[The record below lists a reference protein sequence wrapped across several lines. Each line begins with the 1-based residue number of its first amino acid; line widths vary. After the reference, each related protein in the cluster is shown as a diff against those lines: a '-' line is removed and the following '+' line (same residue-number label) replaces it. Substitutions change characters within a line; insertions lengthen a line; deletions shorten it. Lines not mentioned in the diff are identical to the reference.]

1 MGRLFKEVVAI
12 TIDGLSS
19 FGIAEDC
26 SRRWWQLPL
35 MDYHPLVLQEKLH
48 VQT

>member
-19 FGIAEDC
+19 FGIAGEAAC
-26 SRRWWQLPL
+26 ANMS
-35 MDYHPLVLQEKLH
+35 LQ
-48 VQT
+48 V